1 MEKQE
6 IFDLMLKY
14 PNAIEFYKIM
24 HNLVWT
30 WHKNGEVINSI
41 KTKDE

>member
-14 PNAIEFYKIM
+14 PNAMEFYKVM
-24 HNLVWT
+24 HTLVWG
-30 WHKNGEVINSI
+30 WYNNGEVINSI

>member
-24 HNLVWT
+24 HNLVWM

-41 KTKDE
+41 KTKYE